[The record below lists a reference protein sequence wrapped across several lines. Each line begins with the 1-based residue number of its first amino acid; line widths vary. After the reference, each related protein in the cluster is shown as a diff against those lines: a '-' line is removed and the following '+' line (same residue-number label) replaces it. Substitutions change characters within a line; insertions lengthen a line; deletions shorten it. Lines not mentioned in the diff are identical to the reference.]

1 MIKSRIKMRPRIL
14 NKKENGDSLMKNIPP
29 SLAMI
34 LVVAV
39 FAIGYIAG
47 TYNYQIIATI
57 KPLFGIRTAGSSA
70 MLDLSSLQKTY
81 QELSVKFDGDIDT
94 QKLIDGANSGMIGAL
109 GDPYTVYMNKAES
122 TEFEKSLSGNIG
134 SGIGAEIGL
143 RGKMVTI
150 VRVLADN
157 AAIKAGL
164 QANDIILKINDES
177 TEGFTVDKAVKLIRG
192 DSGTTV
198 KLTILRGTETKEF
211 TVTRATINNP
221 SVYSSVTGTTGVI
234 TITRFD
240 TETGS
245 IARTEA
251 RNLLK
256 QGVKS
261 IVLDLRDNGG
271 GYVDAAVDVAGLWI
285 ENKTIVS
292 EKVGDKLKEELK
304 SGSDAILKGIPTIV
318 LVNGS
323 SASASEIVAGA
334 LQDYKAAKLVGVKTF
349 GKGSVQEVI
358 TLDDGSTLKVTI
370 ARWYTPN
377 GKNINKDGIVPD
389 YVTEL
394 TTDNI
399 NAGTDPQ
406 LDKAKSLLNS

>member
-1 MIKSRIKMRPRIL
+1 MIKSGIKMRPRIL
-14 NKKENGDSLMKNIPP
+14 NKKENGENLFKNIPP
-29 SLAMI
+29 SLGALM
-34 LVVAV
+34 VVAV

-47 TYNYQIIATI
+47 TYNYQIMASI
-57 KPLFGIRTAGSSA
+57 KPLFGIKTGPSSL
-70 MLDLSSLQKTY
+70 LDLSSLQKTY

-122 TEFEKSLSGNIG
+122 VEFEKSLSGNIG
-134 SGIGAEIGL
+134 AGIGAEIGL

-177 TEGFTVDKAVKLIRG
+177 TDGFTVDRAVKLIRG

-240 TETGS
+240 TETGVLTK
-245 IARTEA
+245 TEA

-261 IVLDLRDNGG
+261 IILDLRDNGG
-271 GYVDAAVDVAGLWI
+271 GYVDAAVDVAGLWL

-304 SGSDAILKGIPTIV
+304 SGNDAILKNIPTIV

-349 GKGSVQEVI
+349 GKGSVQEVV

-389 YVTEL
+389 YITEL

-399 NAGTDPQ
+399 NSGTDPQ
-406 LDKAKSLLNS
+406 LDKAKSLLNA